1 MNQLVVVEDYNL
13 QALIKQWVD
22 SCTNNLQT
30 LLNHAD
36 FAKAEQFFMEVLS
49 KREDIIST
57 QSYSDGRVFGLVS
70 KEPDRKAQVIVS
82 RQTYNTLELK
92 LFVGKW
98 SSETPYL
105 CWGLLIDLDKIT
117 KPWNLC
123 LSTETIQGVKE
134 IYRL

>member
-49 KREDIIST
+49 KR
-57 QSYSDGRVFGLVS
+57 
-70 KEPDRKAQVIVS
+70 
-82 RQTYNTLELK
+82 
-92 LFVGKW
+92 
-98 SSETPYL
+98 
-105 CWGLLIDLDKIT
+105 
-117 KPWNLC
+117 
-123 LSTETIQGVKE
+123 
-134 IYRL
+134 

>member
-57 QSYSDGRVFGLVS
+57 QSYSDGRVLV
-70 KEPDRKAQVIVS
+70 
-82 RQTYNTLELK
+82 
-92 LFVGKW
+92 
-98 SSETPYL
+98 
-105 CWGLLIDLDKIT
+105 
-117 KPWNLC
+117 
-123 LSTETIQGVKE
+123 
-134 IYRL
+134 

>member
-22 SCTNNLQT
+22 SCTNNLRT

-82 RQTYNTLELK
+82 SPEDNTLELK

-105 CWGLLIDLDKIT
+105 CWGLFIDLDKIT
-117 KPWNLC
+117 KPWDLC
-123 LSTETIQGVKE
+123 LPTKTIQGVKE